1 MMRYEK
7 MLEDTKKASL
17 PMAPAAANTMQP
29 TLNAVKPSVQ
39 TLERLGHKRKSVKQ
53 YQTRLPRKS
62 SKTSRVKNTLLHN
75 SDSEAEL
82 SSLNNFAGDMLEEQH
97 KDKDLLQ
104 KLEQDL
110 QTQRDF
116 YAKEIA

>member
-53 YQTRLPRKS
+53 Y
-62 SKTSRVKNTLLHN
+62 
-75 SDSEAEL
+75 
-82 SSLNNFAGDMLEEQH
+82 
-97 KDKDLLQ
+97 
-104 KLEQDL
+104 
-110 QTQRDF
+110 
-116 YAKEIA
+116 